1 MPISGGSEMEL
12 IESIKNFA
20 IEQSSADIYDKT
32 SFDMMSLGK
41 RLNDYLPLNVQ
52 QYIYHEII
60 DNPHWAKDAI
70 LKKKEIDRIVR
81 PYGLERWFSG
91 TNRMVYKVNYDDRV
105 VIKIPF
111 KHSGL
116 PDAGKEMVIQHFL
129 KPFVPKVFD
138 VGYNGVASLN
148 ERIYPIRNREEF
160 HMMRGMHFEMM
171 RYFKKMGFFI
181 NDAGVRA
188 FINFGIRENFGLVFC
203 DFPEVYKA
211 LDGLR
216 CKRCGGKIGY
226 TPCFDKIQCRSCNKD
241 YNAQEVAAGT
251 IQSYFYKQA
260 LRQSSQNAQNNSKG
274 GTHNMRV
281 QILSFGEDGVTCL
294 TDTGVIGSTKT
305 VQQPAKKSAA
315 DFKKKAVK
323 HMVMLPPEVK
333 IQKDPVSIIGTKN
346 NPGKKTDTPLT
357 SHEGKV
363 ITNDKPSNKKTSRK
377 KDAEKIQ
384 ETPVSEEPEL
394 QHEETSPLITPSKEP
409 EPEPEQEEAAIY
421 DIDPEELKGRKDGKK
436 KREVDRKKKKT
447 KYDEEF
453 DEEDF

>member
-1 MPISGGSEMEL
+1 
-12 IESIKNFA
+12 
-20 IEQSSADIYDKT
+20 
-32 SFDMMSLGK
+32 
-41 RLNDYLPLNVQ
+41 
-52 QYIYHEII
+52 
-60 DNPHWAKDAI
+60 
-70 LKKKEIDRIVR
+70 
-81 PYGLERWFSG
+81 
-91 TNRMVYKVNYDDRV
+91 
-105 VIKIPF
+105 
-111 KHSGL
+111 
-116 PDAGKEMVIQHFL
+116 
-129 KPFVPKVFD
+129 
-138 VGYNGVASLN
+138 
-148 ERIYPIRNREEF
+148 
-160 HMMRGMHFEMM
+160 
-171 RYFKKMGFFI
+171 
-181 NDAGVRA
+181 
-188 FINFGIRENFGLVFC
+188 
-203 DFPEVYKA
+203 
-211 LDGLR
+211 
-216 CKRCGGKIGY
+216 
-226 TPCFDKIQCRSCNKD
+226 
-241 YNAQEVAAGT
+241 
-251 IQSYFYKQA
+251 
-260 LRQSSQNAQNNSKG
+260 
-274 GTHNMRV
+274 MRV